1 METSESQLPQKLT
14 PLPEDYSVAY
24 QEIAELVHQEI
35 AEQEAAREQ
44 AAFEYIDQLTLEA
57 LVAYRISQNKSF
69 PLEELAI
76 KFNIDLNDL

>member
-1 METSESQLPQKLT
+1 MEIPESQLPQNIVT
-14 PLPEDYSVAY
+14 LPADYSFVY
-24 QEIAELVHQEI
+24 QEI

-44 AAFEYIDQLTLEA
+44 AALEYIDQLTLEA

-69 PLEELAI
+69 PLEELVV